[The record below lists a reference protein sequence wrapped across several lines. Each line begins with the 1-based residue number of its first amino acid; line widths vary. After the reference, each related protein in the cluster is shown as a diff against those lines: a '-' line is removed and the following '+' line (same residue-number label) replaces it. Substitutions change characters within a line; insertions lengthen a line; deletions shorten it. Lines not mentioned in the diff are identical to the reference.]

1 LNLPVFSCPPFKDNV
16 DMMVNI
22 NSSLMM
28 PSKTPAAT
36 VVHPDN
42 AAYAA
47 LRGLNLPRLRELFS
61 KEIAAMKESLKKA
74 DQEIRGH

>member
-1 LNLPVFSCPPFKDNV
+1 MLVNV
-16 DMMVNI
+16 

-28 PSKTPAAT
+28 PSKTPGAT

-47 LRGLNLPRLRELFS
+47 LRSLNSYRVREALS
-61 KEIAAMKESLKKA
+61 QDIETMKASLKKA
-74 DQEIRGH
+74 DHEIRGK